1 MKVVVVLLAAGN
13 GTRFGADKTQ
23 IDLAGRPVWRWS
35 YDVFA
40 THPEI
45 EGIVVVAGP
54 GNEATLRAELGV
66 QGHVV
71 RGGATRQ
78 ESSRLG
84 ALEASRLL
92 AGEAGAV
99 LIHDAA
105 RPFVSHSVI
114 DRVLREVA
122 EGRAAAPGVRVS
134 DTVKRVRDGV
144 VAETLDRS
152 ELMAVQTP
160 QGAPLAN
167 LLRAYGTIGDRETT
181 DDLSVLEA
189 AGFPTVL
196 VEGETRNFKVTLPE
210 DLLRAQAIAGHT
222 ESRTGIGYDIHRF
235 SQDPTRALWL
245 GGVRF
250 EGEIGLEGHS
260 DADVVMH
267 AATDA
272 LLGAA
277 ALGDIGVH
285 FPNTDERWRNLRSE
299 HFLRHA
305 VALVR
310 EHGWRLANLDIAI
323 LAETPRIM
331 RQALAMREA
340 IARAMAVEIER
351 IGLKATTNEGL
362 GAIGRSEGIA
372 AFATATIVRP

>member
-1 MKVVVVLLAAGN
+1 MKVVAVLLAAGN

-23 IDLAGRPVWRWS
+23 IALLGRPIWRWS

-40 THPEI
+40 THPLI
-45 EGIVVVAGP
+45 EGIIIVAGS
-54 GNEATLRAELGV
+54 GNEASLRAELGIE
-66 QGHVV
+66 GHVI
-71 RGGATRQ
+71 RGGKTRQ
-78 ESSRLG
+78 ESSHLG
-84 ALEASRLL
+84 VLEA
-92 AGEAGAV
+92 AKTGDTV
-99 LIHDAA
+99 LVHDAA
-105 RPFVSHSVI
+105 RPFVSHAI
-114 DRVLREVA
+114 LDRVLGEIA
-122 EGRAAAPGVRVS
+122 EGRSAAPGVKVP
-134 DTVKRVRDGV
+134 DTVKRVRDGLV
-144 VAETLDRS
+144 TETLDRS

-160 QGAPLAN
+160 QGARIAD
-167 LLRAYGTIGDRETT
+167 LLSAYDLLGDREAT
-181 DDLSVLEA
+181 DDLSVLEI

-210 DLLRAQAIAGHT
+210 DLLRAQAIAGQT

-235 SQDPTRALWL
+235 SEDPTRALWL

>member
-13 GTRFGADKTQ
+13 GTRFGADKIQ
-23 IDLAGRPVWRWS
+23 IDLSGRPIWRWS

-40 THPEI
+40 THPQIEEI
-45 EGIVVVAGP
+45 IFVAGK
-54 GNEATLRAELGV
+54 GNERMLRAELGV
-66 QGHVV
+66 GTRVIL
-71 RGGATRQ
+71 GGDTRQ
-78 ESSRLG
+78 ASARKGVELAATLG
-84 ALEASRLL
+84 D
-92 AGEAGAV
+92 AV

-105 RPFVSHSVI
+105 RPFVTHAVI
-114 DRVLREVA
+114 DRVLAEVA
-122 EGRAAAPGVRVS
+122 EGRAAAPGVKVA
-134 DTVKRVRDGV
+134 DTVKRVRGGMV
-144 VAETLDRS
+144 TETLDRS
-152 ELMAVQTP
+152 ELVAVQTP
-160 QGAPLAN
+160 QGALISD
-167 LLRAYGTIGDRETT
+167 LLRAYAAIGDRETT

-189 AGFPTVL
+189 AGLPTTI

-235 SQDPTRALWL
+235 SEDASRALWL
-245 GGVRF
+245 GGVLF
-250 EGEIGLEGHS
+250 EGETGLEGHS

-299 HFLRHA
+299 HFLKHA

-351 IGLKATTNEGL
+351 VGLKATTNEGL
-362 GAIGRSEGIA
+362 GALGRSEGIA

>member
-1 MKVVVVLLAAGN
+1 MKVVAVLLAAGN

-23 IDLAGRPVWRWS
+23 IQLSGRPIWRWS

-40 THPEI
+40 THPAI

-54 GNEATLRAELGV
+54 GNEASLRAKLGIE
-66 QGHVV
+66 GHVI
-71 RGGATRQ
+71 RGGKTRQ
-78 ESSRLG
+78 ESSHLG
-84 ALEASRLL
+84 VLEA
-92 AGEAGAV
+92 AKTGDTV
-99 LIHDAA
+99 LVHDAA
-105 RPFVSHSVI
+105 RPFVSHAVV
-114 DRVLREVA
+114 DQVLAEVA
-122 EGRAAAPGVRVS
+122 EGRSAAPGTRVS
-134 DTVKRVRDGV
+134 DTVKRVRDGAV
-144 VAETLDRS
+144 TETLDRS

-160 QGAPLAN
+160 QGARVAD
-167 LLRAYGTIGDRETT
+167 LLSAYDRLEGREAT
-181 DDLSVLEA
+181 DDLSVLEI

-196 VEGETRNFKVTLPE
+196 VEGESRNFKVTLPE

-235 SQDPTRALWL
+235 SEDPTRALWL

-250 EGEIGLEGHS
+250 DGEIGLEGHS

-299 HFLRHA
+299 HFLKHA

-323 LAETPRIM
+323 LAETPRVM

>member
-1 MKVVVVLLAAGN
+1 MKTVAVLLAAGN

-40 THPEI
+40 THPNI
-45 EGIVVVAGP
+45 EEIVVVAGS
-54 GNEATLRAELGV
+54 GNLPILRAELGPSAV
-66 QGHVV
+66 IVP
-71 RGGATRQ
+71 GGATRQ
-78 ESSRLG
+78 
-84 ALEASRLL
+84 ASARIGVEK
-92 AGEAGAV
+92 AREFGDAV

-105 RPFVSHSVI
+105 RPFVSHAVL
-114 DRVLREVA
+114 DRVMAEVA
-122 EGRAAAPGVRVS
+122 EGRAAAPGVPVA
-134 DTVKRVRDGV
+134 DTVKRVRSGAV
-144 VAETLDRS
+144 TETLDRS
-152 ELMAVQTP
+152 ELVAVQTP
-160 QGAPLAN
+160 QGARIAD
-167 LLRAYGTIGDRETT
+167 LLQAYATIGGKETT

-189 AGFPTVL
+189 AGSPTTI

-210 DLLRAQAIAGHT
+210 DLLRAQAIAGRT
-222 ESRTGIGYDIHRF
+222 ESRTGIGYDVHRF
-235 SQDPTRALWL
+235 SEDASRHLWL
-245 GGVRF
+245 GGVLF

-299 HFLRHA
+299 HFLKHA

>member
-1 MKVVVVLLAAGN
+1 MRVVAVLLAAGN
-13 GTRFGADKTQ
+13 GTRFGSDKTQ
-23 IDLAGRPVWRWS
+23 IDLSGRPVWRWS
-35 YDVFA
+35 HDVFA
-40 THPEI
+40 AHPDI
-45 EGIVVVAGP
+45 EAIVVVASEH
-54 GNEATLRAELGV
+54 NEAILRAELGPRAV
-66 QGHVV
+66 IV

-78 ESSRLG
+78 ASSQSG
-84 ALEASRLL
+84 VDAAAEF
-92 AGEAGAV
+92 GDAV

-105 RPFVSHSVI
+105 RPFVSPAVV
-114 DRVLREVA
+114 DRVIAQLAKGV
-122 EGRAAAPGVRVS
+122 AAAPGVKVA
-134 DTVKRVRDGV
+134 DTVKRVKDGL

-152 ELMAVQTP
+152 ELVAVQTP
-160 QGAPLAN
+160 QGALIAD
-167 LLRAYGTIGDRETT
+167 LRAAYARIGGRETT
-181 DDLSVLEA
+181 DDLSVLEV
-189 AGFPTVL
+189 AGFPTAI

-210 DLLRAQAIAGHT
+210 DLLRAQTIAGHQ

-235 SQDPTRALWL
+235 SEDPLRSLFL
-245 GGVRF
+245 GGVHF

-260 DADVVMH
+260 DADVVLH

-285 FPNTDERWRNLRSE
+285 FPNTDERWRDLRSE
-299 HFLRHA
+299 HFLAHA

-331 RQALAMREA
+331 RHALAMREA
-340 IARAMAVEIER
+340 IAKALAVEIER

-362 GAIGRSEGIA
+362 GSIGRSEGIA